1 MNNLLQK
8 ATNAFSI
15 PNIKSALFTPKFTFR
30 NMLISVVVG
39 ILLGYISLVA
49 AFGSNDANEMIKSL
63 LRADFQNTISSAYFI
78 NKVTIIGF
86 AGLAVA
92 VGLKAGILNIGVSG
106 QMTFGGLVAYLV
118 LNNSSMSNSA
128 GTFIVGLLFCVVCS
142 ASLSIFM
149 GVLKTYLRV
158 NEVVSAIM
166 LNWVIVFF
174 SRYFQ
179 NNESGQRIDLLK
191 PFLNE
196 SNIISYAIFGLILL
210 AFIAL
215 IIWYVY
221 SKTAFGFKVVK
232 SGESESA
239 AKYAGYKAK
248 VNTLIIFGLSGA
260 LAGLAGFVYYF
271 LGAYSIPTDLTVNI
285 YGFTGIAVALVGMNN
300 ALGVFASAILFA
312 VVDGPLDG
320 VGFMIVGYKATLMEI
335 FTAVVTYSV
344 AIIGLWIYFRP
355 ILLYKEAIEKIKN
368 TKIILKYG
376 KHNPAE
382 FSKDKDVK

>member
-8 ATNAFSI
+8 VTDIFTL
-15 PNIKSALFTPKFTFR
+15 PNIKSALLTPKFTFR
-30 NMLISVVVG
+30 NMMFSVVVG
-39 ILLGYISLVA
+39 ILLGYLSLAA
-49 AFGSNDANEMIKSL
+49 AFGTNDANEMIKSL
-63 LRADFQNTISSAYFI
+63 LNADFKNTISSAYFI
-78 NKVTIIGF
+78 NKITIIGF

-106 QMTFGGLVAYLV
+106 QMTFGGLVAYLI
-118 LNNSSMSNSA
+118 LNNSNMDSSA
-128 GTFIVGLLFCVVCS
+128 GTFAVGLIFCIICS

-149 GVLKTYLRV
+149 GMLKTYLKV

-166 LNWVIVFF
+166 LNWVVVFF

-179 NNESGQRIDLLK
+179 NNESGSRIDLLK
-191 PFLNE
+191 PLLNE
-196 SNIISYAIFGLILL
+196 SNIISYAIFALFLF

-248 VNTLIIFGLSGA
+248 VNTLIIFGLSGS

-271 LGAYSIPTDLTVNI
+271 LGAYSIPTDLTVNM

-312 VVDGPLDG
+312 IVDGPLDG
-320 VGFMIVGYKATLMEI
+320 VGFMIAGHKTTLMEI

-355 ILLYKEAIEKIKN
+355 ILLYKEAIEKIKRV
-368 TKIILKYG
+368 KISR
-376 KHNPAE
+376 NNFAW
-382 FSKDKDVK
+382 FNKDKDVK